1 MLVDVVSV
9 VTCVVVVVVMLV
21 SEVTKKTISLL
32 SRNFPPAMIGPSDTR
47 ILTV

>member
-1 MLVDVVSV
+1 MDVVSV
-9 VTCVVVVVVMLV
+9 DACVVVVVVVLV
-21 SEVTKKTISLL
+21 SEVTKKIISLL